1 MVYRFNMKEWLHTPP
16 AQRLHSPAT
25 RNGGKCPDAM
35 HDEIT
40 SRARVNPAR
49 VDRVTRT

>member
-16 AQRLHSPAT
+16 AKRLHTPAT
-25 RNGGKCPDAM
+25 RNGGKCPDAS
-35 HDEIT
+35 HEEIT

-49 VDRVTRT
+49 VGPT